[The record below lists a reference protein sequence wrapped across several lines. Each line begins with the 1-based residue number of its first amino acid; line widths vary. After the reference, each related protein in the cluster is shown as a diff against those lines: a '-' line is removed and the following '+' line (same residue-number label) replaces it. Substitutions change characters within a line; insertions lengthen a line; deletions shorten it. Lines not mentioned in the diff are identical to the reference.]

1 MDLLKLIIQVSEVSK
16 IVGIKEV
23 TVYGLLIGIIILL
36 LIHIVRI
43 EKKNEKEK
51 KHLRE
56 ALIEE
61 RGMLVDEYKT
71 SNKEVKLIIEK
82 YATLVTR
89 IAEILKM
96 QL

>member
-1 MDLLKLIIQVSEVSK
+1 MEKIIILLQDVSS
-16 IVGIKEV
+16 IVQIKEV
-23 TVYGLLIGIIILL
+23 TVYGLLIGIIVLL
-36 LIHIVRI
+36 LMHIKRL
-43 EKKNEKEK
+43 ERKNEKENDQ
-51 KHLRE
+51 LRE
-56 ALIEE
+56 ALISE
-61 RGMLVDEYKT
+61 RETLIQEYRH